1 MARVSYSD
9 MHCVCVSW
17 VFSIYVHKKL
27 NLWLGSSWQ
36 WFIFIH
42 HCPLTGL
49 NNYSLSY
56 HLRLSLTFGC
66 LCPAAHLCW
75 SLYLLINRFVLKI
88 TLKVS
93 DPELLAVSLYSSDCK
108 IGLARAQKAG
118 SVLIFKTK
126 VKKFILKLLRITSEN
141 YKILKAI
148 MKDVPHCAAVFI
160 TSSQASEFNYDIY
173 LGHVV
178 KDTISSLSTKP

>member
-1 MARVSYSD
+1 

-17 VFSIYVHKKL
+17 AFSIYVHKKL
-27 NLWLGSSWQ
+27 NLWLDSSWQ

-49 NNYSLSY
+49 NNYNLSY

-66 LCPAAHLCW
+66 LCPDAHLCW

-108 IGLARAQKAG
+108 IGVWLELKKLALFSFLR
-118 SVLIFKTK
+118 LRWRNLFWNCFWLPLKTIK
-126 VKKFILKLLRITSEN
+126 YWKLSWKMCLTVWQCSLHHPRQQNSIMISILD
-141 YKILKAI
+141 
-148 MKDVPHCAAVFI
+148 MW
-160 TSSQASEFNYDIY
+160 
-173 LGHVV
+173 
-178 KDTISSLSTKP
+178 